1 MTAMLLNNHHT
12 MSTEKN
18 NIQRVFPSE
27 PTLRRLPW
35 YLAYVSLLRSR
46 NIEYVSSTSISKDIN
61 VDASQIAKDLS
72 VLGIKGKTRIGYE
85 VKALES
91 ALREFLGF
99 SCSHNAVMIGVG
111 SLGSALIADT
121 GLERFG
127 LNIVAGFDI
136 NPDVVGTTIKNVP
149 IFHIDELPSRVAAY
163 RAGIAIVAV
172 PVEVAQQT
180 ADRAVDAGVRAL
192 WNFTPFRILARP
204 GIVIQNTSIYAHL
217 AVMYNRLSSQSESR
231 R

>member
-1 MTAMLLNNHHT
+1 MAD
-12 MSTEKN
+12 KN
-18 NIQRVFPSE
+18 QINKALPSE

-35 YLAYVSLLRSR
+35 YLAYVTSQRQQGV
-46 NIEYVSSTSISKDIN
+46 EYVSSTSISKDLN

-85 VKALES
+85 TAVLES

-99 SCSHNAVMIGVG
+99 SVSHNAVMLGVG

-127 LNIVAGFDI
+127 LNIVAGFDVR
-136 NPDVVGTTIKNVP
+136 PDVVGQTIKNIPVYD
-149 IFHIDELPSRVAAY
+149 INELAQ
-163 RAGIAIVAV
+163 RAGQLGAEIAIIAV
-172 PVEVAQQT
+172 PVGVAQQV
-180 ADRAVDAGVRAL
+180 ADRAIDAGISAI

-204 GIVIQNTSIYAHL
+204 GVVMTNTSIYAHL
-217 AVMYNRLSSQSESR
+217 AVMYNRLGAQNNR
-231 R
+231 